1 MKNKTSPKLLKSL
14 LFVFFS
20 FLPLILIAQNITV
33 TGTVTDLQ
41 NEPLIGVTIQVQGT
55 AHGTITDSN
64 GRFSLTNVPANAK
77 LEISYVGMQSQ
88 IIDVDNRTTINVV
101 LRDDTELLEEVVV
114 IGYGIQKKESITGAI
129 SSVKSEDIIKSP
141 TGSLSTALT
150 GKLTGLTTI
159 QSSGQPGQ
167 EFPRLRIRGSD
178 NPIVIVDGI
187 ERSSGGL
194 IPSSDGTN
202 GAISGWESINPNDI
216 ESVSIL
222 KDASATAVYGVRGAN
237 GVIIITTKRGM
248 DGKPIIHYSGN
259 LGISTP
265 IRLRHNIGS
274 YEYGLFANE
283 GYYNDGLAPFMPYE
297 TLNRYRYHYNDL
309 LYPSMDYADYLMN
322 DYSTKQNHN
331 LSIRGGDQLVK
342 YFVSTNFYDE
352 DGLMKNFEAYG
363 FDANQHYKRL
373 SLRSNLDFQFTERF
387 SGSLNI
393 DGRFE
398 KRNGANAPRDSH
410 FFWKLYQPHPWISPG
425 FDEEGRYIVSNIEK
439 EVPVFQYILSG
450 GIYNHNQIT
459 GNAILSLKHALDFIT
474 PGLSVQAKYS
484 FDSYINTMY
493 SRTRSYATYQPIEV
507 DKQIYLRKTG
517 EDGWLNYNPAG
528 SSKVKKQYFDFSF
541 NYEKQFDDHFVT
553 GLALYNQEKTHYQ
566 ESSFPDVPH
575 AYLGFVGRITYN
587 YKNRYFSEF
596 NIGINGSENFPR
608 KTRFGVFPALSLAW
622 LLSDEPFMNITE
634 KYLTFCKLRMSYGE
648 VGNDRDIRRF
658 LYLPTTFSRYPAG
671 YQFFFG
677 EPTTNYGSI
686 SPIQE
691 GVAPNYNVTW
701 ERTRKFNVGM
711 DIRLMDKLSVGVD
724 LFNEKRSDIL
734 TTMQTIPSFQF
745 LQTYSNSMFVTP
757 NLLSPQNYAKT
768 QTDGFE
774 LELGLYGKIGR
785 NFRYMF
791 KGTYAFAKRK
801 WVLVSETYQPYPWMY
816 SEGYDVGEIRGL
828 VADGFW
834 DSYDEIN
841 NPQNPYVTFNPN
853 PIPGDIKYKD
863 INGDMKIDR
872 YDVIPKGKTSTP
884 RSTITFTTELNW
896 RNFDFSILF
905 QGATDVIYVPNEE
918 NRVMMNEGWGSYT
931 WIRDRWTPQTRDG
944 YYPALHSVNNV
955 SQSNFQSSTFWE
967 YDATYLRLKNL
978 ELGYTIPTGVIKKV
992 GINDMRVYI
1001 TGQNLFTWTPFS
1013 KMMNRYDPES
1023 STGRLIYHP
1032 VMCVYNIGISL
1043 TF

>member
-1 MKNKTSPKLLKSL
+1 MKKMIHFNLGKRLIFIFLCL
-14 LFVFFS
+14 YS
-20 FLPLILIAQNITV
+20 FGVYAQRINVTGIVTDMNEEPLIGVSVMIQGTG
-33 TGTVTDLQ
+33 TGTVTDYDGKYVL
-41 NEPLIGVTIQVQGT
+41 P
-55 AHGTITDSN
+55 
-64 GRFSLTNVPANAK
+64 NVPSDAK
-77 LEISYVGMQSQ
+77 LEFTYVGMEKQ
-88 IIDVDNRTTINVV
+88 IIDVNGRTSINVV
-101 LRDDTELLEEVVV
+101 MSEDTELLEEVVV
-114 IGYGIQKKESITGAI
+114 VGYGIQKKESITGAI
-129 SSVKSEDIIKSP
+129 SSVSSEDIIKSP

-150 GKLTGLTTI
+150 GRLTGLSTI

-167 EFPRLRIRGSD
+167 EFPQLRIRGSD

-187 ERSSGGL
+187 ERSSGGT
-194 IPSSDGTN
+194 IASQDGTN

-248 DGKPIIHYSGN
+248 DGKPIINYFGN
-259 LGISTP
+259 FGVSTP

-283 GYYNDGLAPFMPYE
+283 GYFNDGLAPFMPYE

-309 LYPSMDYADYLMN
+309 LYPSMDYADYIMN
-322 DYSTKQNHN
+322 DYSTKHNHN

-342 YFVSTNFYDE
+342 YFVSTNYYDE
-352 DGLMKNFEAYG
+352 DGLMKNFDAYG

-373 SLRSNLDFQFTERF
+373 SLRSNLDFQFTKRF

-393 DGRFE
+393 DGRIE
-398 KRNGANAPRDSH
+398 KRNGVNAPMDSH

-425 FDEEGRYIVSNIEK
+425 FDEEGRYIVANIEK
-439 EVPVFQYILSG
+439 EVPIFQWILSG
-450 GIYNHNQIT
+450 GNYNHNQIT
-459 GNAILSLKHALDFIT
+459 GNAILSLKHDLDFIT

-493 SRTRSYATYQPIEV
+493 TRTRSYATYQPIEV

-517 EDGWLNYNPAG
+517 EDGWLDYNPAG
-528 SSKVKKQYFDFSF
+528 SSKVKKQYLDFSF
-541 NYEKQFDDHFVT
+541 NYEKQIDDHYIT
-553 GLALYNQEKTHYQ
+553 ALALYNQEKTHYR

-575 AYLGFVGRITYN
+575 GYIGFVGRVTYN

-608 KTRFGVFPALSLAW
+608 NSRFGIFPALSLAW
-622 LLSDEPFMNITE
+622 LVSDEPFMDITE
-634 KYLTFCKLRMSYGE
+634 EYLTHLKLRMSYGE

-658 LYLPTTFSRYPAG
+658 LYLPTTYSSYPAA

-686 SPIQE
+686 LPIQE

-701 ERTRKFNVGM
+701 ERTRKFNT
-711 DIRLMDKLSVGVD
+711 GVD
-724 LFNEKRSDIL
+724 ISLLEKFSIGFDVFTEKRSDIL

-745 LQTYSNSMFVTP
+745 LQIQSDSRFATP

-768 QTDGFE
+768 ETHGFE
-774 LELGLYGKIGR
+774 LELGFDGKINR
-785 NFRYMF
+785 DFRYMF
-791 KGTYAFAKRK
+791 KGTYAYAKQK
-801 WVLVSETYQPYPWMY
+801 WTLLSETYQPYPWMY
-816 SEGYDVGEIRGL
+816 SQGYNVGEIRGL
-828 VADGFW
+828 VAEGFW
-834 DSYDEIN
+834 ESYDEIN

-863 INGDMKIDR
+863 VNGDMKIDR
-872 YDVIPKGKTSTP
+872 YDIIPKGKTGVP

-896 RNFDFSILF
+896 KNFDFSVLF
-905 QGATDVIYVPNEE
+905 QGATDLIFVPNEE

-944 YYPALHSVNNV
+944 YYPVLHSVNNV

-978 ELGYTIPTGVIKKV
+978 ELGYTIPKDAIKKV
-992 GINDMRVYI
+992 GVNDMRVYV

-1023 STGRLIYHP
+1023 RTGRLIYYP
-1032 VMCVYNIGISL
+1032 VMNVYNVGISL

>member
-1 MKNKTSPKLLKSL
+1 MKKKIHFNLGKRLMFIFLCL
-14 LFVFFS
+14 YS
-20 FLPLILIAQNITV
+20 FGVYAQRINVAGIVTDMNEEPLIGVSVMVQGTG
-33 TGTVTDLQ
+33 TGTVTDYDGKYVL
-41 NEPLIGVTIQVQGT
+41 P
-55 AHGTITDSN
+55 
-64 GRFSLTNVPANAK
+64 NVPSDAK
-77 LEISYVGMQSQ
+77 LEFTYVGMEKQ
-88 IIDVDNRTTINVV
+88 IIDVNGRTSINVV
-101 LRDDTELLEEVVV
+101 MSEDTELLEEVVV
-114 IGYGIQKKESITGAI
+114 VGYGIQKKESITGAI
-129 SSVKSEDIIKSP
+129 SSVSSEDIIKSP

-150 GKLTGLTTI
+150 GRLTGLSTI

-187 ERSSGGL
+187 ERSSGGM
-194 IPSSDGTN
+194 ISSQDGTN
-202 GAISGWESINPNDI
+202 GAVSGWESINPNDI

-248 DGKPIIHYSGN
+248 DGKPVINYFGN
-259 LGISTP
+259 FGISTP

-342 YFVSTNFYDE
+342 YFVSTNYYDE
-352 DGLMKNFEAYG
+352 GGLMKNYEAYG

-373 SLRSNLDFQFTERF
+373 SLRSNLDFQFTNRF

-398 KRNGANAPRDSH
+398 KRNGVNAPMDSH

-439 EVPVFQYILSG
+439 EVPVFQHILAG
-450 GIYNHNQIT
+450 GMYNHNQIT
-459 GNAILSLKHALDFIT
+459 GNAILSLKHDLDFIT

-493 SRTRSYATYQPIEV
+493 TRTRSYATYQPIEV

-517 EDGWLNYNPAG
+517 EDGWLDYNPAG
-528 SSKVKKQYFDFSF
+528 SSKVKKQYLDFSF
-541 NYEKQFDDHFVT
+541 NYERQFDDHYVT
-553 GLALYNQEKTHYQ
+553 GLALYNQEKTHYR

-575 AYLGFVGRITYN
+575 GYIGFVGRVTYN

-608 KTRFGVFPALSLAW
+608 NSRFGIFPALSLAW
-622 LLSDEPFMNITE
+622 LLSDEPFMDITD
-634 KYLTFCKLRMSYGE
+634 KYLTHFKLRMSYGE

-658 LYLPTTFSRYPAG
+658 LYLPTTYSSYPAA

-686 SPIQE
+686 LPIQE

-701 ERTRKFNVGM
+701 ERTRKFNTGV
-711 DIRLMDKLSVGVD
+711 DIRLLDKLSIGAD
-724 LFNEKRSDIL
+724 FFNEKRSDIL

-745 LQTYSNSMFVTP
+745 LQIQSDSQFATP

-768 QTDGFE
+768 ETHGFE
-774 LELGLYGKIGR
+774 LELGLDGMINRDFG
-785 NFRYMF
+785 YMF
-791 KGTYAFAKRK
+791 KGTYAYAKQK
-801 WVLVSETYQPYPWMY
+801 WTLLSETYQPYPWMY

-834 DSYDEIN
+834 ESYDEIN

-853 PIPGDIKYKD
+853 PIPGDIKYQD

-872 YDVIPKGKTSTP
+872 YDIIPKGKTGVP

-896 RNFDFSILF
+896 KNFDFSILF

-918 NRVMMNEGWGSYT
+918 NRVMMNEGWGAYT

-944 YYPALHSVNNV
+944 YYPVLHSVNNV
-955 SQSNFQSSTFWE
+955 SQSNFQTSTFWE

-978 ELGYTIPTGVIKKV
+978 ELGYTIPGGVIKKV
-992 GINDMRVYI
+992 GIDDMRVYI
-1001 TGQNLFTWTPFS
+1001 TGQNLVTWTPFS

-1023 STGRLIYHP
+1023 RTGRLIYYP
-1032 VMCVYNIGISL
+1032 VMNVYNVGISL

>member
-1 MKNKTSPKLLKSL
+1 MKKKIDFNLGKRLIFIFLCLYSL
-14 LFVFFS
+14 GVYAQRINVTGIVTDMNEE
-20 FLPLILIAQNITV
+20 PLIGVSVMVQGTG
-33 TGTVTDLQ
+33 TGTVTDY
-41 NEPLIGVTIQVQGT
+41 
-55 AHGTITDSN
+55 N
-64 GRFSLTNVPANAK
+64 GKYVLPNVPSDAK
-77 LEISYVGMQSQ
+77 LEFTYVGMEKQ
-88 IIDVDNRTTINVV
+88 IIDVNGRTSINVV
-101 LRDDTELLEEVVV
+101 MREDAELLEEVVV

-129 SSVKSEDIIKSP
+129 SSVSSEDIIKSP

-150 GKLTGLTTI
+150 GRLTGLSTI

-194 IPSSDGTN
+194 LPSDDGTN
-202 GAISGWESINPNDI
+202 GAVSGWESINPNDI

-248 DGKPIIHYSGN
+248 DGKPVINYSGN
-259 LGISTP
+259 FGISTP

-309 LYPSMDYADYLMN
+309 LYPSMDYADYVLN

-342 YFVSTNFYDE
+342 YFVSTNYYDE
-352 DGLMKNFEAYG
+352 DGLVKDFEAYG
-363 FDANQHYKRL
+363 FDPNQHYKRL
-373 SLRSNLDFQFTERF
+373 SLRSNLDFQFTKRF

-425 FDEEGRYIVSNIEK
+425 FDEEGRYIVSNIEQ
-439 EVPVFQYILSG
+439 EVPIFQYILG
-450 GIYNHNQIT
+450 GGMYNHNQTT
-459 GNAILSLKHALDFIT
+459 GNAILSLKHDLDFIT
-474 PGLSVQAKYS
+474 PGLSVQAKYF

-493 SRTRSYATYQPIEV
+493 TRTRSYATYQPIEV
-507 DKQIYLRKTG
+507 GKQIYLRKTG

-528 SSKVKKQYFDFSF
+528 STKMKKQYLDFSF
-541 NYEKQFDDHFVT
+541 NYERQFNDHYVS
-553 GLALYNQEKTHYQ
+553 GLVLYNQEKTHYQ

-608 KTRFGVFPALSLAW
+608 NNRFGIFPALSLAW
-622 LLSDEPFMNITE
+622 LLSDEPFMDITD
-634 KYLTFCKLRMSYGE
+634 KYLTYFKLRLSYGE
-648 VGNDRDIRRF
+648 VGNDRGIRRF
-658 LYLPTTFSRYPAG
+658 LYLPTAYSSYPPG

-686 SPIQE
+686 LPIQE

-701 ERTRKFNVGM
+701 ERTQKFNTGM
-711 DIRLMDKLSVGVD
+711 DIRLLDKLSIGVD
-724 LFNEKRSDIL
+724 LFNEKRRDIL

-745 LQTYSNSMFVTP
+745 LQIQSDSQFAIP

-768 QTDGFE
+768 QTNGFE
-774 LELGLYGKIGR
+774 LELGLDGMINR
-785 NFRYMF
+785 DFRYMF
-791 KGTYAFAKRK
+791 KGTYAYAKQK
-801 WVLVSETYQPYPWMY
+801 WTQVSETYQPYPWMY

-828 VADGFW
+828 VAEGFW
-834 DSYDEIN
+834 ESYDEIN

-863 INGDMKIDR
+863 VNGDMKIDR
-872 YDVIPKGKTSTP
+872 YDIIPKGKTGVP
-884 RSTITFTTELNW
+884 RSTFTFTTELNW
-896 RNFDFSILF
+896 KNFDFSILF
-905 QGATDVIYVPNEE
+905 QGATDVLYVPQEE
-918 NRVMMNEGWGSYT
+918 NRVMMNEGWGAYT

-944 YYPALHSVNNV
+944 YYPVLHSVNNV

-978 ELGYTIPTGVIKKV
+978 ELGYTIPNGVIEKV
-992 GINDMRVYI
+992 GIDDMRVYI
-1001 TGQNLFTWTPFS
+1001 TGQNLATWTPFS

-1023 STGRLIYHP
+1023 QTGRLIYYP
-1032 VMCVYNIGISL
+1032 VMKVYNFGISI

>member
-64 GRFSLTNVPANAK
+64 GRFSLTNVPPNAK

-88 IIDVDNRTTINVV
+88 IIDVDNKTTINVV

-622 LLSDEPFMNITE
+622 LL
-634 KYLTFCKLRMSYGE
+634 
-648 VGNDRDIRRF
+648 
-658 LYLPTTFSRYPAG
+658 
-671 YQFFFG
+671 
-677 EPTTNYGSI
+677 
-686 SPIQE
+686 
-691 GVAPNYNVTW
+691 
-701 ERTRKFNVGM
+701 
-711 DIRLMDKLSVGVD
+711 
-724 LFNEKRSDIL
+724 
-734 TTMQTIPSFQF
+734 
-745 LQTYSNSMFVTP
+745 
-757 NLLSPQNYAKT
+757 
-768 QTDGFE
+768 
-774 LELGLYGKIGR
+774 LG
-785 NFRYMF
+785 
-791 KGTYAFAKRK
+791 
-801 WVLVSETYQPYPWMY
+801 
-816 SEGYDVGEIRGL
+816 
-828 VADGFW
+828 
-834 DSYDEIN
+834 
-841 NPQNPYVTFNPN
+841 
-853 PIPGDIKYKD
+853 
-863 INGDMKIDR
+863 
-872 YDVIPKGKTSTP
+872 
-884 RSTITFTTELNW
+884 
-896 RNFDFSILF
+896 
-905 QGATDVIYVPNEE
+905 
-918 NRVMMNEGWGSYT
+918 
-931 WIRDRWTPQTRDG
+931 
-944 YYPALHSVNNV
+944 
-955 SQSNFQSSTFWE
+955 
-967 YDATYLRLKNL
+967 
-978 ELGYTIPTGVIKKV
+978 
-992 GINDMRVYI
+992 
-1001 TGQNLFTWTPFS
+1001 
-1013 KMMNRYDPES
+1013 
-1023 STGRLIYHP
+1023 
-1032 VMCVYNIGISL
+1032 
-1043 TF
+1043 